1 MERYN
6 CTCHCGGSMFYKHL
20 HDPSCDL
27 FMHGEEA
34 PQSKEAQLQ
43 AALDAERAN
52 RLAMEAC
59 VDRDVKAIKD
69 LKAQLAALQAQL
81 RQVEEA
87 LQERKEFIA
96 DCDTALDRIQ
106 APRTNEG
113 QEELV
118 STWRRI
124 ELLGKLL
131 YQYRQEL
138 ERSAPALRA
147 ENARL
152 KEALQGM
159 VKLVDDGLL
168 VRSIANDHIAGWGI
182 RALPIVQALQQ
193 AAFALQ
199 PVRDN
204 HD

>member
-1 MERYN
+1 MSEGMRI
-6 CTCHCGGSMFYKHL
+6 
-20 HDPSCDL
+20 
-27 FMHGEEA
+27 
-34 PQSKEAQLQ
+34 QS
-43 AALDAERAN
+43 
-52 RLAMEAC
+52 
-59 VDRDVKAIKD
+59 
-69 LKAQLAALQAQL
+69 QLAADLEVYRA
-81 RQVEEA
+81 
-87 LQERKEFIA
+87 K
-96 DCDTALDRIQ
+96 
-106 APRTNEG
+106 G
-113 QEELV
+113 EL
-118 STWRRI
+118 I
-124 ELLGKLL
+124 
-131 YQYRQEL
+131 
-138 ERSAPALRA
+138 ALRA